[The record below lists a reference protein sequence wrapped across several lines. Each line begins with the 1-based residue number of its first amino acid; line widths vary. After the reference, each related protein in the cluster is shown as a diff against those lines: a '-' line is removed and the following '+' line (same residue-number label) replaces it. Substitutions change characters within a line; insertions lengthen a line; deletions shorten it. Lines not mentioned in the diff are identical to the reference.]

1 MQYPLWL
8 GKASWGKVW
17 QVDQDVTAARE
28 NNLILQNRN
37 NMLEAEVNDLKQGLE
52 AIEERARSD
61 LGMTKQDEILFQIVI
76 CARIVTEKTLG
87 INFKFNKLI
96 KLSIQINTSIIV
108 TVLTAI

>member
-1 MQYPLWL
+1 MKLLAFILLLLIALMQYPLWL

-28 NNLILQNRN
+28 NNLILQYRN

-61 LGMTKQDEILFQIVI
+61 LGMTKQDEILFQIVKS
-76 CARIVTEKTLG
+76 AQSKA
-87 INFKFNKLI
+87 
-96 KLSIQINTSIIV
+96 SQPDMIQSTR
-108 TVLTAI
+108 